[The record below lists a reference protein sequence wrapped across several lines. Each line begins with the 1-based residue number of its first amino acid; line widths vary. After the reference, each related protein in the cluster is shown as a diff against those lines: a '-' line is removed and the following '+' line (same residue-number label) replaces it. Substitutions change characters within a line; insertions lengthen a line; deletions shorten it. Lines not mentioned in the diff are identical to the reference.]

1 VHTLSVRQTDEAGN
15 ISATGT
21 TSSWTIDTTA
31 PSTPV
36 LTGAPS
42 GSTTS
47 TSATVV
53 FTGEVGAT
61 LTCSVDGGTYSP
73 CSSPKTLTGLALG
86 AHSLSVKATDA
97 AESEW
102 KKSGNYI
109 VPWYT
114 ATTTSSGTSSVSS
127 SGYVEYSSSQED
139 SDAKRTKTKT
149 TVASKTKTYPSH
161 CIPQHSIFA

>member
-1 VHTLSVRQTDEAGN
+1 MVWDK
-15 ISATGT
+15 
-21 TSSWTIDTTA
+21 
-31 PSTPV
+31 ST
-36 LTGAPS
+36 
-42 GSTTS
+42 
-47 TSATVV
+47 
-53 FTGEVGAT
+53 
-61 LTCSVDGGTYSP
+61 
-73 CSSPKTLTGLALG
+73 
-86 AHSLSVKATDA
+86 VKATDA

-139 SDAKRTKTKT
+139 GDAKRTKTKT